1 MSDVHLCGICRRKV
15 PSKGVFRVEYLYE
28 AGDVGSP
35 VYFHIG
41 CYDLMVRHM
50 KDMWKEV
57 DDLRRA
63 YSER

>member
-1 MSDVHLCGICRRKV
+1 M
-15 PSKGVFRVEYLYE
+15 EYLYE

-35 VYFHIG
+35 AYFHIG
-41 CYDLMVRHM
+41 CYDLMVSHM
-50 KDMWKEV
+50 KDIWKEV